1 MYYDI
6 DVLFFNYIFMS
17 NEHLPDEQ
25 IPLDGSELLPADDIL
40 PESKFPLLNKIKFS
54 SEPPLLNKLIESQ
67 PTPPLLNKI
76 EFRPTL
82 PLLNKMPEPPL
93 EEDRRAVRKKAED

>member
-54 SEPPLLNKLIESQ
+54 
-67 PTPPLLNKI
+67 
-76 EFRPTL
+76 
-82 PLLNKMPEPPL
+82 PL
-93 EEDRRAVRKKAED
+93 EEDRRAVRKKAEDIL